1 MKYHAGGEADCCLN
15 QYNSL
20 HKLSDPGS
28 VEINRNISKV
38 IRSMDYILEFSYSFA
53 NAIRS
58 DSTSS
63 LSIIDNREI

>member
-1 MKYHAGGEADCCLN
+1 MKGGGADCCLD

-28 VEINRNISKV
+28 VEMNRNISKV
-38 IRSMDYILEFSYSFA
+38 IRLMVYFLEFAYSFA
-53 NAIRS
+53 DAIRS

-63 LSIIDNREI
+63 FSIIDNREM